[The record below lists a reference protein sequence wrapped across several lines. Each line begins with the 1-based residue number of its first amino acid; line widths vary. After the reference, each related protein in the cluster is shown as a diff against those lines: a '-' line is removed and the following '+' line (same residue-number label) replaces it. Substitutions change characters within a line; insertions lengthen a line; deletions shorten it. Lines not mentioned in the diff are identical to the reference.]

1 MTNHAYYGE
10 ADVGHD
16 VFGERISLLPD
27 ARPAKLEIT
36 RPGTPSRHQEWQAE
50 RRAIV
55 NAEDGEFARNRP
67 FEYDLGKTL
76 LFVQGSHLNSCALWI
91 EQMPADQRQKYAP
104 DLRAYADSL
113 ERSARRIRTLAGS

>member
-16 VFGERISLLPD
+16 VFGERLSLLPE

-36 RPGTPSRHQEWQAE
+36 RPAIPSLYQEWQAE
-50 RRAIV
+50 RRKIV
-55 NAEDGEFARNRP
+55 NAEDDAFAKNTAP
-67 FEYDLGKTL
+67 EYDLGKTL